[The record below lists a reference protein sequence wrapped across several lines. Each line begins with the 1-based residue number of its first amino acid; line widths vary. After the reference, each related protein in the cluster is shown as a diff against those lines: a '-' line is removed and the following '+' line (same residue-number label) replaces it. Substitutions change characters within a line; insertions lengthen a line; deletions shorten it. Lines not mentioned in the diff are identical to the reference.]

1 MDTIALLRSH
11 LDRLHGSLDSS
22 IIDLSP
28 EELHWKPSNGC
39 NHIGFSLWHYV
50 RTEDN
55 LISFVLQNRKPTVWI
70 ENGWYEY
77 FNLDRISQGTG
88 MSEEDAGNIDISSI
102 DAFMGYMSEVWESTN
117 HYLDSI
123 DEDTLA
129 TIFNIRPLGDKT
141 VSEVLF
147 EMILTHGF
155 SHLGEIWVLKGL
167 QGHKGSPI

>member
-1 MDTIALLRSH
+1 
-11 LDRLHGSLDSS
+11 
-22 IIDLSP
+22 
-28 EELHWKPSNGC
+28 
-39 NHIGFSLWHYV
+39 
-50 RTEDN
+50 
-55 LISFVLQNRKPTVWI
+55 VWI

-155 SHLGEIWVLKGL
+155 SHLGEIWLLKGL